1 MTDNA
6 NDDAPRIATYLWPDN
21 LPMPDG
27 IMLKDAS
34 SACNG
39 RSARMESYG
48 RNTLHYSQM
57 REAEERIAAL
67 EREIELLKEE

>member
-1 MTDNA
+1 MTSA
-6 NDDAPRIATYLWPDN
+6 NDDAPITAMYLWPDN

-48 RNTLHYSQM
+48 RNTLHYLQM
-57 REAEERIAAL
+57 REAEERISTL
-67 EREIELLKEE
+67 ERELERLRGDA